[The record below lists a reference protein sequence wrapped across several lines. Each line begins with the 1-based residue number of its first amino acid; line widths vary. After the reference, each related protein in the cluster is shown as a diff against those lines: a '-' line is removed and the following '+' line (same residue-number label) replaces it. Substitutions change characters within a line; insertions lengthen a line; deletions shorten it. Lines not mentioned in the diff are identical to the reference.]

1 MAEDAGRAQLIE
13 TIYEAAIDPL
23 RWHGVLDRIVER
35 VGARGSALLVRAET
49 DHPYEITALS
59 KAYRDF
65 VTRPEG
71 RDYVANLRAH
81 EAPDWAAFAKQPIN
95 QPFPDIDVG
104 ISREV
109 LDTRPDCLVLERSVG
124 IRRRIGLRLNDN
136 PVWFEG
142 MTIGFDPALAEL
154 PEAAFDDLGRHAVH
168 LARAAELSRTFMQL
182 RARYNAALTV
192 LDRVGTGM
200 GVGLPDGRIIV
211 RNRELMR
218 IADQED
224 GLSLTRDH
232 RIAARDPELTR
243 PIDAA
248 IARASATAS
257 GESEAARQ
265 TIAVP
270 RRSGAPAFI
279 LDIAPLND
287 AACEI
292 ERGLNGALISIIDPE
307 NAPLFDTERF
317 ARAYELTGAE
327 KEVARLIPRG
337 HTVEE
342 IAQRR
347 GTAPATVKNQL
358 AAMLAKTGARNRLAL
373 IHKMASLTPHIS

>member
-1 MAEDAGRAQLIE
+1 MAEESGRLRLIE
-13 TIYEAAIDPL
+13 TIYEAAVDPL
-23 RWHGVLDRIVER
+23 RWQVVLDQIVESA
-35 VGARGSALLVRAET
+35 GAQGSALLVRAET
-49 DHPYEITALS
+49 GSPYEITALS
-59 KAYRDF
+59 RAYREF
-65 VTRPEG
+65 VSRPEG
-71 RDYVANLRAH
+71 LDYVANLRGH
-81 EAPDWAAFAKQPIN
+81 EAPDWAAFARQPIN
-95 QPFPDIDVG
+95 HPFPDTDVG

-109 LDTRPDCLVLERSVG
+109 LDTRPDCIVLRESVG
-124 IRRRIGLRLNDN
+124 IDRRIGLRLNDN

-142 MTIGFDPALAEL
+142 MTIGFDPAVTEL
-154 PEAAFDDLGRHAVH
+154 PEAAFDALGRHAVH

-211 RNRELMR
+211 CNRELTR
-218 IADQED
+218 ITGSDD
-224 GLSLTRDH
+224 GLSLTRDG
-232 RIAARDPELTR
+232 RIACRDPDLALR
-243 PIDAA
+243 INAA
-248 IARASATAS
+248 IARACATAS

-270 RRSGAPAFI
+270 RLSGAPAFI

-287 AACEI
+287 ADCEI
-292 ERGLNGALISIIDPE
+292 DRGLNGALISVIDPH
-307 NAPLFDTERF
+307 NAPLFDAERF
-317 ARAYELTGAE
+317 ARAYALTGAE
-327 KEVARLIPRG
+327 KEIARLVPRG

-342 IAQRR
+342 IAERR

-373 IHKMASLTPHIS
+373 VHKMASLTPHIS

>member
-1 MAEDAGRAQLIE
+1 MAEESVRAQLIE

-23 RWHGVLDRIVER
+23 RWQVVLDQIVDGA
-35 VGARGSALLVRAET
+35 GARACALLVRAET
-49 DHPYEITALS
+49 GHPYEITALS
-59 KAYRDF
+59 RAYRDF
-65 VTRPEG
+65 VARPEG
-71 RDYVANLRAH
+71 QDYVANLRVH
-81 EAPDWAAFAKQPIN
+81 EAPDWAAFARQPIN
-95 QPFPDIDVG
+95 HPFPDIDVG

-109 LDTRPDCLVLERSVG
+109 LDTRPDCIVLEHSVG

-142 MTIGFDPALAEL
+142 MTIGFDPAVTQL
-154 PEAAFDDLGRHAVH
+154 PEAAFDELSRHAPH

-211 RNRELMR
+211 CNRELVR
-218 IADQED
+218 ITGLDD
-224 GLSLTRDH
+224 GIALNPDY
-232 RIAARDPELTR
+232 RIICRDPDITPR
-243 PIDAA
+243 IHAA
-248 IARASATAS
+248 IARACATAS
-257 GESEAARQ
+257 GQSETARQ
-265 TIAVP
+265 TIAIP

-279 LDIAPLND
+279 IDIAPLND
-287 AACEI
+287 ADCEI
-292 ERGLNGALISIIDPE
+292 DRGLNGALISVIDPY
-307 NAPLFDTERF
+307 NAPLFDAERF
-317 ARAYELTGAE
+317 ARAYELTPAE
-327 KEVARLIPRG
+327 KEIARLIPRG

-342 IAQRR
+342 IAERR

-358 AAMLAKTGARNRLAL
+358 AAMFAKTGARNRLAL